1 MAILRM
7 SEIRKYRPEQRETR
21 LLQYR
26 KELMD
31 VYSQLSAGG
40 SIEDPSKIKQLKKT
54 IARLLTVGNEKD
66 SS

>member
-1 MAILRM
+1 MAIMRM
-7 SEIRKYRPEQRETR
+7 KEIRKLRPEQRESR
-21 LLQYR
+21 LHQYR
-26 KELMD
+26 RELMD

-54 IARLLTVGNEKD
+54 IARLLTVNNEQT

>member
-1 MAILRM
+1 MAILRIK
-7 SEIRKYRPEQRETR
+7 EIRKYRPEQRESR

-40 SIEDPSKIKQLKKT
+40 SIEDPSRIKQLKKT
-54 IARLLTVGNEKD
+54 IARLLTVSNEKD
-66 SS
+66 NS